1 MKIKEIYDYLDTISP
16 FNTQSSW
23 DNSGLLLG
31 NFDQDINKIYLAL
44 DVDMH
49 LIENASENS
58 LFIVHHPLIFKGLKN
73 LSGVFYPQNI
83 LTKMIQKNIALIAMH
98 TNFDLSH
105 LNAYFANEIL
115 GFKIKEQNEFLIYC
129 DVDFKFSD
137 LINHVKKS
145 LKLGCIRA
153 VNAGNEKIKT
163 LAICTGSGGD
173 LISSVK
179 ADCFLSGD
187 FKYHQALESYHNKLS
202 LIDIGHYESESCFS
216 EILAKDLQ
224 KFHLEVIISVS
235 KNPFQY
241 F

>member
-1 MKIKEIYDYLDTISP
+1 MKIKEIYEYLDTISP
-16 FNTQSSW
+16 FYTQSVW

-31 NFDQDINKIYLAL
+31 DFEQEVSKVYLAL
-44 DVDMH
+44 DVDID
-49 LIENASENS
+49 LVENASENS
-58 LFIVHHPLIFKGLKN
+58 LFIVHHPLIFKGLKH
-73 LSGVFYPQNI
+73 LSGVLYPQKL

-105 LNAYFANEIL
+105 LNAYFTSEIL

-129 DVDFKFSD
+129 DVDFQFEE
-137 LINHVKKS
+137 LIQHIKKC
-145 LKLGCIRA
+145 LKLDHIRV
-153 VNAGNEKIKT
+153 VNAHQKQIKS

-202 LIDIGHYESESCFS
+202 LIDIGHYESELCFS

>member
-16 FNTQSSW
+16 FETQSSW

-31 NFDQDINKIYLAL
+31 NFNQEIDKIYLAL

-49 LIENASENS
+49 LIESASENS

-73 LSGVFYPQNI
+73 LSGEFYPQKLI
-83 LTKMIQKNIALIAMH
+83 TKMIQKNIALIAMH

-105 LNAYFANEIL
+105 LNAYFTSEIL
-115 GFKIKEQNEFLIYC
+115 RFKIKEQNEFLIYC
-129 DVDFKFSD
+129 DVDFKFNE
-137 LINHVKKS
+137 LISHVKQI
-145 LKLGCIRA
+145 LKLDYIRVVKA
-153 VNAGNEKIKT
+153 HDNQIKT

-173 LISSVK
+173 LISNVK

-187 FKYHQALESYHNKLS
+187 FKYHQAMQSYHNKLS
-202 LIDIGHYESESCFS
+202 LIDIGHYESELCFG

>member
-31 NFDQDINKIYLAL
+31 NFDQDVNKIYLAL

-73 LSGVFYPQNI
+73 LSGVFYPQNL

-105 LNAYFANEIL
+105 LNTYFTSEIL

-129 DVDFKFSD
+129 DVDFQLD
-137 LINHVKKS
+137 TLVDHVKKC
-145 LKLGCIRA
+145 LKLNHIRV
-153 VNAGNEKIKT
+153 VNAHQEKIKT

-187 FKYHQALESYHNKLS
+187 FKYHQALESYHNKLN
-202 LIDIGHYESESCFS
+202 LIDIGHYESESYFG